1 MLPLALATALEN
13 IIIDSDVE
21 KVHNLK
27 DEGKDISK
35 VTWKNGEN
43 ALHVAAK
50 WAKTRE
56 MIDVIKENGKFDI
69 NGVDNKGYT
78 PLHYALLG
86 TNPTI
91 DHEAEVYNKDID
103 LFDLFLKLEKVDRID
118 SGNIVTY

>member
-13 IIIDSDVE
+13 LIIESDVE
-21 KVHNLK
+21 KVQNLK

-35 VTWKNGEN
+35 VTWENGEN

-56 MIDVIKENGKFDI
+56 IIDVIQENGKFNI